1 MIRIVGYMASSE
13 RRKQV
18 EAQLEEH
25 IGKGAEWVL
34 HESMPAALKYV
45 EALSP
50 GDQGIE
56 IVLGEWP
63 AAQVYLAQAHQS
75 LPRAILVA
83 ILPPETPFTP
93 PPFPVLPIGLSAE
106 GLDKT
111 LLNHLLQESRRRR
124 EQEGQHRLLLE
135 LHRVSL
141 SLIGEMRLDKLIFKV
156 LRIALENS
164 HAEEAILL
172 LPRPENP
179 DDLRLIAQVKADM
192 YEAPPLQDL
201 PASSVETLFW
211 PLIQHSIQAREN
223 IILPDVQEDPFWSR
237 HPDLLRLPLRMV
249 IVLPLIYQ
257 GRLIG
262 LLYLKHTAQ
271 PVFLPPSEVEFLKLF
286 TAPAAIALQNAQ
298 LYTHME
304 ALVQKRTDEVFR
316 QKEALEKQAQ
326 LLQQQNEDIMASLR
340 YAQRVQRAIFPPW
353 NEIFQFFPDSF
364 LFYQPREI
372 VGGDFYWFAHRLS
385 KVIVAAGDC
394 TGHGIPGAFM
404 TIIANT
410 LLKQIVELEGVFK
423 PSEILYLLNLRM
435 RAALHHEDA
444 QYQRFQEGME
454 MGLIQVDTKR
464 HRLLY
469 AGARRPLFWVHAG
482 KGQEVPGDRLTIG
495 SPWEGEA
502 PEFTLHSLEV
512 EPGDMVYLFSDG
524 YSDQLSPENKRYQHR
539 HLLELLESIASQPA
553 SQQRLLIEAELARWM
568 GSARQTDD
576 ILIIGLRVGA
586 L

>member
-1 MIRIVGYMASSE
+1 MASSE

-34 HESMPAALKYV
+34 HESMSAALKHV
-45 EALSP
+45 EALYP

-75 LPRAILVA
+75 LPRAMLVA

-106 GLDKT
+106 GLDKM
-111 LLNHLLQESRRRR
+111 LLNYLLQESRRRR
-124 EQEGQHRLLLE
+124 EQEGQHRLLSE

-141 SLIGEMRLDKLIFKV
+141 SLIGEMRLNKLIFKV

-192 YEAPPLQDL
+192 YEAPPLQDI

-262 LLYLKHTAQ
+262 LLYLKHTTQ
-271 PVFLPPSEVEFLKLF
+271 PIFLSPSEVEFLKLF

-304 ALVQKRTDEVFR
+304 ALVQKRTEEVFR

>member
-1 MIRIVGYMASSE
+1 MLRIIGYIPSLE
-13 RRKQV
+13 RRKQIEV
-18 EAQLEEH
+18 QLEEH
-25 IGKGAEWVL
+25 LGKGGEWIL
-34 HESMPAALKYV
+34 HESMPAALKHLETLPLGAYSV
-45 EALSP
+45 E
-50 GDQGIE
+50 I
-56 IVLGEWP
+56 ILGEWP
-63 AAQVYLAQAHQS
+63 AAQGYLAQAHRS
-75 LPRAILVA
+75 LPRAMLVA
-83 ILPPETPFTP
+83 IIPPDTPFTP
-93 PPFPVLPIGLSAE
+93 PPLPVLPVGLSE
-106 GLDKT
+106 DGLDKT
-111 LLNHLLQESRRRR
+111 LLTHLVQESQRRLEQESR
-124 EQEGQHRLLLE
+124 HRLLLE

-172 LPRPENP
+172 LPHPENA

-271 PVFLPPSEVEFLKLF
+271 PIFLPPSEVEFLKLF

-304 ALVQKRTDEVFR
+304 ALVQKRTEEVFH

-435 RAALHHEDA
+435 RAALHHEDV

-454 MGLIQVDTKR
+454 MGLIQVDIKR

-482 KGQEVPGDRLTIG
+482 KGQEIPGDRLTIG

-502 PEFTLHSLEV
+502 PEFTLHALEV
-512 EPGDMVYLFSDG
+512 EPGDMLYLFSDG

-539 HLLELLESIASQPA
+539 RLLELLESIASQPA